1 VIDVA
6 LLYVF
11 SFIIFALFA
20 VFLMLGLSSSEIPFS
35 KRMIAIGISALLILA
50 SRWYYASA
58 ERQRIALVERW
69 RNKK

>member
-20 VFLMLGLSSSEIPFS
+20 VFLMLGASSSEIPFS
-35 KRMIAIGISALLILA
+35 KRMMRLEFQHFLFLLVGGTTHLR
-50 SRWYYASA
+50 SVNV
-58 ERQRIALVERW
+58 LH
-69 RNKK
+69 